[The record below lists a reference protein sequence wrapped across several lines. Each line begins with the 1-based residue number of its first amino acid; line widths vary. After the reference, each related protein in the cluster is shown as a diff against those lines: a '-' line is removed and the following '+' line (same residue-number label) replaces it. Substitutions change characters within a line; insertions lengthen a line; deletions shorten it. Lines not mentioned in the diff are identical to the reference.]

1 MIVTGNQG
9 LAASRLSLSQIM
21 AIERSKG
28 SPAAPRIKGWVQATT
43 RRLPDC
49 PRCGTQVRFDEPRQD
64 YVCDDCGLGE
74 GIDKGPIV
82 QQVAQNNLL
91 TREFWGT
98 LLREQYAGGY
108 YVNAMRVF
116 LSNDDTGVHEL
127 KGIIEQ
133 SANGTVNSGEIT
145 AVKNTTLEYYTYTYT
160 FTAPASPRTV
170 RQVGLYRGNA
180 NFQASASA
188 PNWKLQM
195 VQSVTELTS
204 EIVQGTSDTFE
215 VVYKYQ
221 FSEVTP

>member
-9 LAASRLSLSQIM
+9 PAPRLSLSQIM

-28 SPAAPRIKGWVQATT
+28 SPAAPRIKGWLQATT

-49 PRCGTQVRFDEPRQD
+49 PRCGTRVRFDEPRQD
-64 YVCDDCGLGE
+64 YVCDACGLGE

-82 QQVAQNNLL
+82 KQVAQNNLI
-91 TREFWGT
+91 TRELWPT
-98 LLREQYAGGY
+98 LLYESYGAGY
-108 YVNAMRVF
+108 YLSSMRVF

-133 SANGTVNSGEIT
+133 SANGTVNSGYISW
-145 AVKNTTLEYYTYTYT
+145 ALNTTLEYGTFTYT

-170 RQVGLYRGNA
+170 RQVGLYKGNA
-180 NFQASASA
+180 NFQSSASA
-188 PNWKLQM
+188 ANWKLQI